1 MSTETSVN
9 LDTYLAQFEL
19 LQSTREVADAPA
31 SIRQL
36 RQEAMTRFSQLG
48 FPTTRLEDWRFTN
61 VERIAKSQFELADEA
76 TVSAAQFEALSFS
89 TLSGPRL
96 IFVNGRF
103 APALSNTDG
112 AIQAGVTVENLGH
125 ALTKQSVRLEP
136 HLARLTPYR
145 DRAFPALN
153 MALWQD
159 GAFVSVPNNT
169 TLNEPIHLLF
179 LSTAPSKAAAT
190 YPRVLVVLG
199 ENSRSTV
206 IEEYVSVNDSPHFT
220 NAVTEI
226 DIGPGSTLDHYKVLS
241 ENLAAYHVAS
251 SNLRLGRDSTTRS
264 TSVTLG
270 GSLVRNDI
278 GALLRG
284 DGAECTLNGLYLAN
298 SDQLV
303 DNHTTIDHAV
313 PHCNSHELY
322 KGVLNGHGRSVF
334 NGKIIVRIDA
344 QKTDAKQTN
353 QALLLS
359 EDAQINTKPELE
371 IFADDVK
378 CTHGA
383 TVGQL
388 ADDALFYLRARGL
401 DEAQARRVL
410 IHAFAN
416 DVLSRISLDSLR
428 AYLETALLKQL
439 PMTGLEARA

>member
-1 MSTETSVN
+1 MSTEPSVN
-9 LDTYLAQFEL
+9 LDTYLAQFES
-19 LQSTREVADAPA
+19 LQSTREAPA
-31 SIRQL
+31 GIRQM
-36 RQEAMTRFSQLG
+36 RQEAMTHFSQLG

-61 VERIAKSQFELADEA
+61 VERIAKSQFKLAEEA
-76 TVSAAQFEALSFS
+76 TVGAAQFEAFSFS

-112 AIQAGVTVENLGH
+112 ATQTGVTVENLSH
-125 ALTKQSVRLEP
+125 ALTKKSVQVEP
-136 HLARLTPYR
+136 HLAQLASYR

-153 MALWQD
+153 TALWQD

-179 LSTAPSKAAAT
+179 ISTAPSKAAAT

-226 DIGPGSTLDHYKVLS
+226 DIGPGSTLEHYKVLS

-270 GSLVRNDI
+270 GRLVRNDI

-284 DGAECTLNGLYLAN
+284 EGAECTLNGLYLAN

-303 DNHTTIDHAV
+303 DSHTIIDHAV

-388 ADDALFYLRARGL
+388 DDDALFYLRARGL

-439 PMTGLEARA
+439 PMAVLEARA